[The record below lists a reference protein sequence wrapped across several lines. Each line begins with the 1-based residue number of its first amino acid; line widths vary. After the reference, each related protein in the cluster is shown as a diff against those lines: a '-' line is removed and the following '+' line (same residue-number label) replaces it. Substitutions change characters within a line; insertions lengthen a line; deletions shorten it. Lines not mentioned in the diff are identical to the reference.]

1 MGELDT
7 TASAET
13 EPTTPPPGP
22 KPRGMKFGRRVR
34 RVLFYLLLAAIG
46 LVLFTPFILAFLG
59 TFKSDAEIIA
69 WPPSFFPSE
78 WLFENWPTL
87 FRTDFGGRPRPEGVA
102 SLGLMAGLLVFFVG
116 FLAGGMSNET
126 KGRGLSRRIGLP
138 VAIALAFFTG
148 LAAALYVSLGSDGKI
163 LQITVGISFTAIAL
177 IGVGILAMSLP
188 DWRRVVL
195 AMLAAMAL
203 AAVTTVFFQV
213 FATFA
218 GGGRFSRWLYNTAL
232 LSTVRAFIVV
242 LFSAMAAYAFA
253 RLRFPGRNLIFG
265 FMLAS
270 MMIPGAVTLI
280 PAFIIIAK
288 MQWINTA
295 YSLVIPALVNAFGI
309 FLLTQF
315 FKAIPRELEESAFID
330 GASYFQIFRLIVL
343 PLAKPALL
351 TLFILQFQA
360 MWNDFLT
367 PLLYLNTP
375 DMWVL
380 NVALSVFQQQYTAA
394 WNLTLVG
401 AMVNAIV
408 PLTLFFAFSRY
419 YIEGVGYAGLKG

>member
-1 MGELDT
+1 
-7 TASAET
+7 
-13 EPTTPPPGP
+13 
-22 KPRGMKFGRRVR
+22 
-34 RVLFYLLLAAIG
+34 
-46 LVLFTPFILAFLG
+46 
-59 TFKSDAEIIA
+59 
-69 WPPSFFPSE
+69 
-78 WLFENWPTL
+78 
-87 FRTDFGGRPRPEGVA
+87 
-102 SLGLMAGLLVFFVG
+102 
-116 FLAGGMSNET
+116 MSNEA
-126 KGRGLSRRIGLP
+126 KGRGLSRRIGLA

-177 IGVGILAMSLP
+177 IGVGILAMSSP

-203 AAVTTVFFQV
+203 GALTTVFFQV

-394 WNLTLVG
+394 WNITLVG